1 MSTADELFGTGLA
14 EVGERPA
21 PVALSAPAPRK
32 AAKKLPGYVAAQS
45 QPGKPVT
52 VTLPY
57 PISANVYWHSRI
69 VKAKATGKQIVV
81 THPTR
86 DAQNYCEDVGWRC
99 KAAGVRQPIHGR
111 VRVDIAL
118 YPSRPQDWAKRASKD
133 PLYWDNDVRCIDLDN
148 ANKVLL
154 DALKGVAMEDDAWVY
169 ELHSQ
174 RMEPDGEARVV
185 VTITPLV
192 KVSPQEALL

>member
-1 MSTADELFGTGLA
+1 VNAFDDDPFGSA
-14 EVGERPA
+14 VVEPA
-21 PVALSAPAPRK
+21 RK
-32 AAKKLPGYVAAQS
+32 AAKDLPGYVAAPS
-45 QPGKPVT
+45 IPGKPFT

-69 VKAKATGKQIVV
+69 VTSKGKQIVI

-99 KAAGVRQPIHGR
+99 KAAGVRAPIAGR
-111 VRVDIAL
+111 VRLDIAL
-118 YPSRPQDWAKRASKD
+118 YPHRPQDWAKRAKAD

-154 DALKGVAMEDDAWVY
+154 DALKGVAIQDDCWVY

-174 RMEPDGEARVV
+174 RMEPDGRDACVV

-192 KVSPQEALL
+192 KANPQGALL